1 MATSGNTSSNGY
13 QGRYIYFEW
22 WTKSVSSANNTRT
35 IGYKFTA
42 KGGSSSIYYHHN
54 NVFQLNGETVYSGGS
69 SVAVKTDTVLAQGDY
84 TINQSSTNKLRVDM
98 DGGIYSYGDNINTA
112 DEWTLDDIPR
122 YATLTSLGVKSRTVN
137 SITFSFT
144 SDKACRIYAKIV
156 SPITTNWLNNG
167 NPFKDN
173 VTSGD
178 FTINYKDVTNST
190 RLDPNTKY
198 KFQILCRNYVS
209 QLDTSKEIEATTLD
223 IAKLVSVPNV
233 NIGSK
238 QTITWTNPSGATTSL
253 KLCKTD
259 NSQIANIGTVTG
271 TSKSYTATA
280 STIYALTPN
289 SNTYKARY
297 ILTTTQNGQSYT
309 NSKDFNF
316 VVTNSNP
323 TFSNFT
329 YQDTN
334 ATTIALTGSNQILV
348 KGYSKVKAIVSAA
361 NKAIA
366 KNSATMKT
374 YKLVIGSQST
384 TNNYSSTADVSLPSS
399 GALSV
404 DSGTLTMYATDS
416 RTNSTPVTKNATYKQ
431 YSDLTIKSV
440 TAVRDNN
447 GVGKGVTLSFNGS
460 YWAQSFGKVT
470 NTIKSVIYQYRN
482 SNSSTW
488 HTGTTTLTYTQS
500 NGNYSGS
507 LKIRGEDAE
516 GFNISNSY
524 VIRLT
529 IKDELSTKTYD
540 VTLSSGTPAIA
551 IYKSN
556 VAIGQKYDSSL
567 GGVLQTSGSIQAK
580 SGLIQVHSGSSHVS
594 MNGAGGIE
602 ISHSTTPYI
611 DFHYGNSTENYTS
624 RLYESVSGTLNIVK
638 NLIIGGGLT
647 SHNIFA
653 NGYIGQNAGTISTS
667 STTNFDT
674 ALREGEFNVGGSNI
688 IGAPHTGNIYGKLI
702 IKVNDGG
709 THNNQSNWIW
719 QFFLEANNKIYK
731 RNKVNN
737 GSWSVWSEIRDGII
751 TGYKTLYSNTSGTT
765 GSITLNESAANFSFL
780 EIFYGDSSHILSTKV
795 FNPNGKK
802 TNLAFSYWVN
812 NLVNTQFI
820 EYSISNTNMTRATNG
835 YYFNSS
841 EQGTAN
847 DIKVFNV
854 MGYR

>member
-1 MATSGNTSSNGY
+1 MATSGNVSSNGY

-22 WTKSVSSANNTRT
+22 STQSTSAENNTRT
-35 IGYKFTA
+35 IKYKFTA
-42 KGGSSSIYYHHN
+42 LGGNSSTYYHHN

-69 SVAVKTDTVLAQGDY
+69 SVAVKTGDVLAEGTY
-84 TINQSSTNKLRVDM
+84 TINQNNTSKLRVDM
-98 DGGIYSYGDNINTA
+98 DGGIYSYADNINTA
-112 DEWTLDDIPR
+112 GEWDLDTIPR
-122 YATLTSLGVKSRTVN
+122 FANLTSLTVKSRTVN

-144 SDKACRIYAKIV
+144 ADKACRIYAKIV

-178 FTINYKDVTNST
+178 FTISYKDVTNST

-198 KFQILCRNYVS
+198 KFTILCRNYVS
-209 QLDTSKEIEATTLD
+209 QLDTSKDIEATTLD
-223 IAKLVSVPNV
+223 IARLVNVPNV
-233 NIGSK
+233 NIGSQ
-238 QTITWTNPSGATTSL
+238 QTITWTNPSGAATTL

-259 NSQIANIGTVTG
+259 NSQIANIGVVTG

-297 ILTTTQNGQSYT
+297 ILTTTQNGQSYN

-334 ATTIALTGSNQILV
+334 ATIIALTGSNQILV
-348 KGYSKVKAIVSAA
+348 KGHSKVKAIISVA
-361 NKAIA
+361 NKATA

-384 TNNYSSTADVSLPSS
+384 TNNYSSSADVSLPSS

-404 DSGTLTMYATDS
+404 DSGTLTVYATDS
-416 RTNSTPVTKNATYKQ
+416 RTNSTAITKNATYKQ

-440 TAVRDNN
+440 TAARDNN

-507 LKIRGEDAE
+507 LKIKGEDAE

-529 IKDELSTKTYD
+529 VKDELSTKTYD

-556 VAIGQKYDSSL
+556 VAIGQKYDTNK
-567 GGVLQTSGSIQAK
+567 GGGLQVYG
-580 SGLIQVHSGSSHVS
+580 GLEVSHT
-594 MNGAGGIE
+594 
-602 ISHSTTPYI
+602 TTPFI
-611 DFHYGNSTENYTS
+611 DFHYGNSSSDYTS
-624 RLYESVSGTLNIVK
+624 RIIETGSGTLQVVH
-638 NLIIGGGLT
+638 NLMIGGGLT
-647 SHNIFA
+647 THNVFVD
-653 NGYIGQNAGTISTS
+653 GFMGQLAGSITGT
-667 STTNFDT
+667 TTNNFNT
-674 ALREGEFNVGGSNI
+674 ALREGEWQINGGGNI
-688 IGAPHTGNIYGKLI
+688 TGGPHTGNLFGKLI
-702 IKVNDGG
+702 VKVSSGT
-709 THNNQSNWIW
+709 THNNSSNWIW
-719 QFFLEANNKIYK
+719 QYFLETSGIVYF
-731 RNKVNN
+731 RNKTNS
-737 GSWSVWSEIRDGII
+737 GAWSSWSIIRRGNI
-751 TGYKTLYSNTSGTT
+751 TGWKLLYYNASGSSGTITLSETSANFAFLTIHFIDIDGAYNSMKIVSPNGKSMRIATIQSAESQLYISAAVLTISGTT
-765 GSITLNESAANFSFL
+765 ITQSNNKRWS
-780 EIFYGDSSHILSTKV
+780 
-795 FNPNGKK
+795 
-802 TNLAFSYWVN
+802 AFSTV
-812 NLVNTQFI
+812 
-820 EYSISNTNMTRATNG
+820 SSTNP
-835 YYFNSS
+835 
-841 EQGTAN
+841 
-847 DIKVFNV
+847 IKIIRVD
-854 MGYR
+854 GWY

>member
-271 TSKSYTATA
+271 TSKDYTATA

-374 YKLVIGSQST
+374 YKLIIGSQST

-470 NTIKSVIYQYRN
+470 NTIKSVTYQYRN

-488 HTGTTTLTYTQS
+488 NTGGTTLTYTQS

-507 LKIRGEDAE
+507 LKIKGEDAE

-529 IKDELSTKTYD
+529 VKDKLSTKTYD

-556 VAIGQKYDSSL
+556 VAIGKKYDTSDDSTLQVNGKINGTGLGTNLANAIVNKIYPVGSIYVSVNNTNPKNLFGGTWEQLKSAFLYANAGTSYSSGNGTGTTTAASTGST
-567 GGVLQTSGSIQAK
+567 GGPSTNTSGSTTLTINQIPSHNHSVSIDMAK
-580 SGLIQVHSGSSHVS
+580 NEATGFGLTGSESFEDRVIVNGTTKTGNAGGGQGHTHTLSSHTHS
-594 MNGAGGIE
+594 LN
-602 ISHSTTPYI
+602 SH
-611 DFHYGNSTENYTS
+611 
-624 RLYESVSGTLNIVK
+624 K
-638 NLIIGGGLT
+638 
-647 SHNIFA
+647 HNIPYLAVFVWKR
-653 NGYIGQNAGTISTS
+653 
-667 STTNFDT
+667 T
-674 ALREGEFNVGGSNI
+674 A
-688 IGAPHTGNIYGKLI
+688 
-702 IKVNDGG
+702 
-709 THNNQSNWIW
+709 
-719 QFFLEANNKIYK
+719 
-731 RNKVNN
+731 
-737 GSWSVWSEIRDGII
+737 
-751 TGYKTLYSNTSGTT
+751 
-765 GSITLNESAANFSFL
+765 
-780 EIFYGDSSHILSTKV
+780 
-795 FNPNGKK
+795 
-802 TNLAFSYWVN
+802 
-812 NLVNTQFI
+812 
-820 EYSISNTNMTRATNG
+820 
-835 YYFNSS
+835 
-841 EQGTAN
+841 
-847 DIKVFNV
+847 
-854 MGYR
+854 

>member
-22 WTKSVSSANNTRT
+22 WTKSTSADNNTRT
-35 IGYKFTA
+35 IGYRFTA

-54 NVFQLNGETVYSGGS
+54 NVFQLNGDTVYSGPAS
-69 SVAVKTDTVLAQGDY
+69 EAVKTNDVMAEGTY
-84 TINQSSTNKLRVDM
+84 TINQNNTNKLRVDM
-98 DGGIYSYGDNINTA
+98 DGGIYTYADNINA
-112 DEWTLDDIPR
+112 AQEWTLDDIPR

-259 NSQIANIGTVTG
+259 NTQIANIGTVTG
-271 TSKSYTATA
+271 TSKDYTATA

-297 ILTTTQNGQSYT
+297 ILTTTQNGQNYT

-316 VVTNSNP
+316 IVTNSNP
-323 TFSNFT
+323 TFTNFT

-348 KGYSKVKAIVSAA
+348 KGYSKVKAIVSTA
-361 NKAIA
+361 NKATA

-374 YKLVIGSQST
+374 YKLIIGSQSA

-404 DSGTLTMYATDS
+404 DSGTLTVYATDS
-416 RTNSTPVTKNATYKQ
+416 RTNSTPVAKNVTYKQ
-431 YSDLTIKSV
+431 YTDLTIKSV

-470 NTIKSVIYQYRN
+470 NTIKSVTYQYRN

-488 HTGTTTLTYTQS
+488 NTGGTTLTYTQS

-507 LKIRGEDAE
+507 LKIRGEDAT
-516 GFNISNSY
+516 GFNVSNSY

-529 IKDELSTKTYD
+529 VKDNLSTKTYD

-551 IYKSN
+551 IYKSK
-556 VAIGQKYDSSL
+556 VAIGKKYDTSDDSTLQVNGKINGTGLGTNLANAIVNKIYPVGSIYISVNNTNPKNLFGGTWEQLKNAFLYANAGTSYSSGNGTGTTTAASTGST
-567 GGVLQTSGSIQAK
+567 GGPSTNTSGSTTLTINQIPSHNHSVSIDMAK
-580 SGLIQVHSGSSHVS
+580 NEATGFGLTGSESFEDRVIVNGTTKTGNAGGGRGHTHTLSSHTHS
-594 MNGAGGIE
+594 LN
-602 ISHSTTPYI
+602 SH
-611 DFHYGNSTENYTS
+611 
-624 RLYESVSGTLNIVK
+624 K
-638 NLIIGGGLT
+638 
-647 SHNIFA
+647 HNIPYLAVFVWKR
-653 NGYIGQNAGTISTS
+653 
-667 STTNFDT
+667 T
-674 ALREGEFNVGGSNI
+674 A
-688 IGAPHTGNIYGKLI
+688 
-702 IKVNDGG
+702 
-709 THNNQSNWIW
+709 
-719 QFFLEANNKIYK
+719 
-731 RNKVNN
+731 
-737 GSWSVWSEIRDGII
+737 
-751 TGYKTLYSNTSGTT
+751 
-765 GSITLNESAANFSFL
+765 
-780 EIFYGDSSHILSTKV
+780 
-795 FNPNGKK
+795 
-802 TNLAFSYWVN
+802 
-812 NLVNTQFI
+812 
-820 EYSISNTNMTRATNG
+820 
-835 YYFNSS
+835 
-841 EQGTAN
+841 
-847 DIKVFNV
+847 
-854 MGYR
+854 